1 MAYVRPAH
9 GLAVTGVTD
18 SGHWVMMD
26 TKKEVGGIIGGP
38 TPMELVLQAVMGCT
52 MMDVVS
58 ILEKMKVRYDLFEVS
73 EKHERAKEHPM
84 VYTKLH
90 LTYRFEG
97 KDIDADKVRKAVDL
111 SVTKY
116 CSVHAMLAKSV
127 EMTHHI
133 ELNGKRVEQ
142 TETVSS

>member
-1 MAYVRPAH
+1 
-9 GLAVTGVTD
+9 
-18 SGHWVMMD
+18 
-26 TKKEVGGIIGGP
+26 
-38 TPMELVLQAVMGCT
+38 MELVLQAVMGCT

-58 ILEKMKVRYDLFEVS
+58 ILEKMKVRYDLFEIS
-73 EKHERAKEHPM
+73 ETHERAQEHPM

-97 KDIDADKVRKAVDL
+97 ENIDMDKVKKAVDL